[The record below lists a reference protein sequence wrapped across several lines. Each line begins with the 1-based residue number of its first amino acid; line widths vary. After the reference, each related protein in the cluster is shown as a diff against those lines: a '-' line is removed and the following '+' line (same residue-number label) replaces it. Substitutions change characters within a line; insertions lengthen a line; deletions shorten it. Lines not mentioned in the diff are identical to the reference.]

1 MRSDKPVPDPG
12 DHVWNLV
19 IAAEMEALEAPYA
32 IVGVRS
38 DTKILFLQ
46 GPYPDGV
53 SAMRDLEAIQDSP
66 LADDDTRYS
75 VVPLWPAS

>member
-1 MRSDKPVPDPG
+1 MRTDKPMPDPG
-12 DHVWNLV
+12 DHVWDLV

-38 DTKILFLQ
+38 DTEILFLQ

-53 SAMRDLEAIQDSP
+53 SAMRGLVAMQDLP
-66 LADDDTRYS
+66 ADDDTRYS